1 MRRCIVG
8 LAVLAVLEVLVAGCG
23 SLVPTAARSRADGTD
38 YTLHVLNGTT
48 LAVNVLVNGAPIG
61 LVAAGGAGE
70 FPEARLPALPWHV
83 EARTVSGRPLLGM
96 DVVEGSV
103 VDVRNA
109 DGSSMQSAP
118 FGRTDLSCG
127 RLDLYVG
134 RTSPLGPAPGL
145 GQPGDCVA

>member
-1 MRRCIVG
+1 MRFRVLG
-8 LAVLAVLEVLVAGCG
+8 LALLALLALLVAGCG
-23 SLVPTAARSRADGTD
+23 SLFPTMRSTRADGTD
-38 YTLHVLNGTT
+38 YTLHVVNGTD
-48 LAVNVLVNGAPIG
+48 LALNVVVNGAPIG

-83 EARTVSGRPLLGM
+83 EARTVSGRQLVEM
-96 DVVEGSV
+96 DVVDGSV
-103 VDVRNA
+103 IDVRNA
-109 DGSSMQSAP
+109 DGSSTQSAP

-145 GQPGDCVA
+145 GQPGDCLP